1 MEHTGSKMICCQN
14 GTVTKEVCSVLR
26 LPPEERKMNAEDEI
40 VQLLVYSGCC
50 NTFDDCGDYIER
62 GEEKKWK

>member
-1 MEHTGSKMICCQN
+1 
-14 GTVTKEVCSVLR
+14 
-26 LPPEERKMNAEDEI
+26 MNAEDEI

-50 NTFDDCGDYIER
+50 NTLGNCGDYIER